1 VYRDDHW
8 LLNGTGLRYG
18 DVLGAR
24 DGVVGYETLGC
35 RIQLDEFHLPVR
47 AGGDGTPDDHTII
60 AMVPSSNLGVGDY
73 PKSISAL
80 SDQGDLEFIA
90 ERLHGGVTDDNKRR
104 VRNGN
109 AVMVE
114 CQPYGQSGG
123 RVVTIGTT
131 DWVFGLASDA
141 MVARVTENALSEL
154 STG

>member
-1 VYRDDHW
+1 
-8 LLNGTGLRYG
+8 
-18 DVLGAR
+18 VLGAR

-35 RIQLDEFHLPVR
+35 RIQLDEFHQPVR
-47 AGGDGTPDDHTII
+47 AGGDGTPDVHTIV

-80 SDQGDLEFIA
+80 SDQGDLEFLA

-114 CQPYGQSGG
+114 CQPHGKSGG

-131 DWVFGLASDA
+131 DWVFGLATDP

-154 STG
+154 TSAANGQTSG